1 MFGSNLCSCSNA
13 YIFISGTITIKG
25 EGDDDAAKRTDERN
39 KGVIFKN
46 GVPFNDCVG
55 NINVTQIDNAKD
67 VDVVITEYSDNY
79 SKALVSL
86 RQYYKG
92 ESNDDITEY
101 ESFKSKIK
109 ITAKPPDAR
118 NTKILKYQCH

>member
-1 MFGSNLCSCSNA
+1 MFRSNLCDCSNA

-25 EGDDDAAKRTDERN
+25 EGVNDAAKRTGEKN

-67 VDVVITEYSDNY
+67 IDVAMPMYN
-79 SKALVSL
+79 
-86 RQYYKG
+86 
-92 ESNDDITEY
+92 
-101 ESFKSKIK
+101 
-109 ITAKPPDAR
+109 
-118 NTKILKYQCH
+118 

>member
-1 MFGSNLCSCSNA
+1 MCDCSNA

-25 EGDDDAAKRTDERN
+25 EGVDDSAKRTDERN
-39 KGVIFKN
+39 KGVRFKN

-67 VDVVITEYSDNY
+67 IDVVIIGYSDNY
-79 SKALVSL
+79 SKTLVSL
-86 RQYYKG
+86 RQYFKD
-92 ESNDDITEY
+92 ESNDNITEH

-109 ITAKPPDAR
+109 ILAKPHDAR
-118 NTKILKYQCH
+118 NTKILKYQYH